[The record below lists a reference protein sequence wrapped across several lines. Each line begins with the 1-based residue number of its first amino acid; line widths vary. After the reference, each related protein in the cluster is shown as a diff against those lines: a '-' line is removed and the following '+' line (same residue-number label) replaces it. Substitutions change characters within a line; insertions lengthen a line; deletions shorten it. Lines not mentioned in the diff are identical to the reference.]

1 MLSRIDRKILKTLL
15 SRKGKAS
22 LHVAASS
29 SSSSSLN
36 RIIANKLGLPLS
48 VVKSRRNRLEKN
60 FLELFYVMNLESFGY
75 RRVDFL
81 ISTQNGTSPTIANE
95 LLKVKEVVSVG
106 RSIGQPTIDLR
117 AELIVKDNGQL
128 LELLE
133 QVKAMNGVRDVVW
146 SEIIK
151 VVGNK
156 GSVPPRIIDIL

>member
-22 LHVAASS
+22 LHVDAS

-36 RIIANKLGLPLS
+36 RIIANKLEIPLS

-60 FLELFYVMNLESFGY
+60 FLELLYVMDLESFGY

-81 ISTQNGTSPTIANE
+81 ISTQKGMSLTIANK

-106 RSIGQPTIDLR
+106 RSIGEPTIDLR

-133 QVKAMNGVRDVVW
+133 QVKAMSGVRDVVW

-156 GSVPPRIIDIL
+156 GSVPPHIVDIL